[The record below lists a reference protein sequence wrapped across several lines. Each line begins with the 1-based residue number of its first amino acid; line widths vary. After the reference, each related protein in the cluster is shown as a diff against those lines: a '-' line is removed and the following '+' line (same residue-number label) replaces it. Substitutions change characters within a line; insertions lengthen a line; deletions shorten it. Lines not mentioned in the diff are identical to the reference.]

1 MPRAHHATA
10 AVGGQRRRVGGEVG
24 SMLVQTELSLQV
36 TFHSF
41 FPPFLLPSFLMAA
54 PAEFGSPQAGGGG
67 VKSELQLQPIW
78 QFAAM
83 PDP

>member
-10 AVGGQRRRVGGEVG
+10 AVGGQGRRVGGEVG
-24 SMLVQTELSLQV
+24 SILVQMELSLQV

-54 PAEFGSPQAGGGG
+54 PAEFGSSQAGGG